1 MTMSYD
7 PLAYEMP
14 WRPNYEKCCSRLA
27 CASGALAVEQVST
40 MPPEPFYWMTGICGV
55 MAMARLPKAIK
66 LHLLQKHL
74 KGRDLSLFPL
84 RSSKSTSRTR
94 RTICGLVVGSCG
106 KTAMPSA
113 C

>member
-14 WRPNYEKCCSRLA
+14 WRPNYEKNAVAGWLA
-27 CASGALAVEQVST
+27 ASGAALAVEQVST

-74 KGRDLSLFPL
+74 KGRDLEFISIAELQKYIKDTP
-84 RSSKSTSRTR
+84 
-94 RTICGLVVGSCG
+94 
-106 KTAMPSA
+106 
-113 C
+113 